1 MRKCRT
7 PSPIWH
13 SFLLS
18 QAQGIAAIDRFVVA
32 AATFRLFCVMIILA
46 HDRRKIVR
54 FDVTLHPTAG
64 WLSREI
70 TEAFPLDTTPRYL
83 LRDQDASYGS
93 YFRRRVEAMGIT
105 EVITAPRSSCR
116 TSQSGSSL
124 ESGSDGVRLL
134 L

>member
-1 MRKCRT
+1 MRKRRT

-13 SFLLS
+13 SFLIS

-46 HDRRKIVR
+46 PDRRKIVR

-64 WLSREI
+64 WLSRQI
-70 TEAFPLDTTPRYL
+70 TEAFQWDTTSRYL
-83 LRDQDASYGS
+83 LRDHDASYGS

-105 EVITAPRSSCR
+105 ESHHGATIFLPGFAKR
-116 TSQSGSSL
+116 QL
-124 ESGSDGVRLL
+124 A
-134 L
+134 